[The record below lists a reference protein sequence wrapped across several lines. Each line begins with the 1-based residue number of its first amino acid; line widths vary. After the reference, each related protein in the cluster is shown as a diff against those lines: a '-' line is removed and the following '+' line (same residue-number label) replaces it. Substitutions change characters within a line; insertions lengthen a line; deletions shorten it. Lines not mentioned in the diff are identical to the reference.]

1 MHAVISHRW
10 RMICKKGKL
19 INERYETFLCKTLLS
34 FLGKLELSSLSITE
48 PLSRYATDNHSHR
61 NSLVIYQC
69 QDTKENRKVS
79 EFRDSIFKFYFCFN
93 FSRIATN
100 WQLSRW
106 LQLKSLWQSMIS
118 GSETVEIRLRSKKM
132 RAKMTQNKTKAINT
146 RNYDEVYGSPLIFG

>member
-1 MHAVISHRW
+1 MRDACRHRW
-10 RMICKKGKL
+10 RRIFKKGKL
-19 INERYETFLCKTLLS
+19 INERYETFLCKTLFS
-34 FLGKLELSSLSITE
+34 SLGKLESSSPSITE
-48 PLSRYATDNHSHR
+48 PLSRYAVDYHYHR
-61 NSLVIYQC
+61 NILIIPQC

-79 EFRDSIFKFYFCFN
+79 ESRDSIFKFYFCFN
-93 FSRIATN
+93 FSRIVTN
-100 WQLSRW
+100 WQSSRW